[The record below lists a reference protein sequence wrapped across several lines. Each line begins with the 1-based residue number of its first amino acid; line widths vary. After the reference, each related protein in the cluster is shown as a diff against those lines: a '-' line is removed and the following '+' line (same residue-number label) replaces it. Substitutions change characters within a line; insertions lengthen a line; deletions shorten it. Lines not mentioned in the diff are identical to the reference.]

1 MAIIY
6 TYPRKNSPVVE
17 DILLISDTQSEKDG
31 VKTLETKT
39 TTIGDLKDAID
50 VVDKL
55 NAIAPLE
62 VDEQTG
68 DVTVSLTGITGFGNA
83 GQILKV
89 NSGGDA
95 LEWATD
101 AGGDSYDLSAGDKA
115 SGKLPLKLTSGSGT
129 DDSVVN
135 LTEGTNITLTKVSET
150 EIKIDSLGGAGKNT
164 IKNQTGPTGTPTS
177 LTGEYNKFNFV
188 NYDPN
193 DLRVFAQED
202 PNDADQVNIFFPPP
216 ASPTYPPYFNRSSAV
231 VADPLSSFRKSLIV
245 SDPDGTAPGSF
256 KTGGWDD
263 LNVHS
268 SYLLSNANTIQ
279 FKPGNNVYILGF
291 SPAGA
296 PVSTGCKVQ
305 VKVFDA
311 DGTTTFRNE
320 TTGVLDQNTSF
331 SQNNIDITVSNYT
344 AIVDPYGEPTQ
355 YQAKLNVLVK
365 IKDILT
371 DASLVGGRYSVQI
384 IFTPDQV
391 LPKPGTGNPG
401 TPQAAITYN
410 LSSVFADADPTSPST
425 SAVSFVDANM
435 KTETNSYL
443 SGVKYLT
450 SGSKFGVEASGI
462 KGINGNTQGKNGSA
476 NNNLAYSA
484 LANLNTN
491 SVSDKAWAP
500 TTGTVTGYDDIWD
513 NENVGY
519 KYGEFKIQSS
529 AFTYR
534 GTAGS
539 STLTISD
546 PWNNDNKASANALNV
561 LVLTPGPS
569 SGPGSSDSSAGG
581 AEYFDHEDF
590 RLSKANLSANYV
602 AWNSQTALTSSAFGT
617 KPSAATNTDFQD
629 ACQIV
634 DAFNSTGAK
643 LISADKFYLSNNNTT
658 LTFSG
663 YLPTQSTDFSSFNKS
678 SVYHRK
684 FSSSNNS
691 IPSFTLTFT
700 GSNWGSGNSNVNDA
714 LDDQSI
720 KIYIRRVASA
730 SGGSFG
736 PATAVPLNL
745 HNWNSTPSN
754 PDKYWS
760 PSAFTDGGGGIDTH
774 SATIRTSTSS
784 GNTVTATFGNWQTD
798 QGMYIEIQYL
808 NSDVKINSV
817 LCAFN

>member
-17 DILLISDTQSEKDG
+17 DILLISDTQSEKNG

-55 NAIAPLE
+55 NATAPLE
-62 VDEQTG
+62 VDVQTG
-68 DVTVSLTGITGFGNA
+68 DVTVSLTGITGFGTA

-89 NSGGDA
+89 NSGGNG

-101 AGGDSYDLSAGDKA
+101 AGGDSYDLNAGIKDGTKI
-115 SGKLPLKLTSGSGT
+115 PLKLTSGSGT

-135 LTEGTNITLTKVSET
+135 LVEGTNITLTQVDST
-150 EIKIDSLGGAGKNT
+150 NIKIDSLGGAGKNT

-177 LTGEYNKFNFV
+177 LAGEYNKFNFV

-202 PNDADQVNIFFPPP
+202 PNDSDQVNIFFPPP
-216 ASPTYPPYFNRSSAV
+216 ASPTYPPYFNQTGAV

-245 SDPDGTAPGSF
+245 SDPDGTSSGNF

-268 SYLLSNANTIQ
+268 SYLLSNAETPQ
-279 FKPGNNVYILGF
+279 FKPGNSVYILGF

-296 PVSTGCKVQ
+296 PVPTGCKVQ

-311 DGTTTFRNE
+311 DGSTELRNE

-331 SQNNIDITVSNYT
+331 SQNEIDITVSNYV

-355 YQAKLNVLVK
+355 YQAKLNITVK
-365 IKDILT
+365 IKAILT
-371 DASLVGGRYSVQI
+371 SASLSGGRYSVQI

-410 LSSVFADADPTSPST
+410 LSSVFADADPTSPDASGVT
-425 SAVSFVDANM
+425 FVDANI

-450 SGSKFGVEASGI
+450 SGSKFGVEAGGI
-462 KGINGNTQGKNGSA
+462 QGINGNTQGKNGTAS
-476 NNNLAYSA
+476 NNLAYSA

-500 TTGTVTGYDDIWD
+500 TTGTVTGYNDVWD
-513 NENVGY
+513 NKGVEYDYND
-519 KYGEFKIQSS
+519 FTIQSS

-534 GTAGS
+534 GAAGS

-546 PWNNDNKASANALNV
+546 PWNNSSKASASNLDV
-561 LVLTPGPS
+561 LVLTPGS
-569 SGPGSSDSSAGG
+569 SNSSASG

-590 RLSKANLSANYV
+590 RLSKANLTSNYV
-602 AWNSQTALTSSAFGT
+602 AWNSQTALTTSAFGT
-617 KPSAATNTDFQD
+617 KPSAASNTDFQD

-643 LISADKFYLSNNNTT
+643 LISADKFYLSNNTTT
-658 LTFSG
+658 LSFSG
-663 YLPTQSTDFSSFNKS
+663 YLPTQSTNFSSFNKQ

-684 FSSSNNS
+684 FSSSNSS

-754 PDKYWS
+754 PTKYWDPGVFS
-760 PSAFTDGGGGIDTH
+760 DGGSGIDTQ

-784 GNTVTATFGNWQTD
+784 GNAVTATFGNWQTD
-798 QGMYIEIQYL
+798 QGMYIEIQ
-808 NSDVKINSV
+808 
-817 LCAFN
+817 

>member
-17 DILLISDTQSEKDG
+17 DILLISDTQSEKNG

-55 NAIAPLE
+55 NATAPLE
-62 VDEQTG
+62 VDVQTG
-68 DVTVSLTGITGFGNA
+68 DVTVSLTGITGFGTA

-89 NSGGDA
+89 NSGGNG

-101 AGGDSYDLSAGDKA
+101 AGGDSYDLNAGVKDGSKI
-115 SGKLPLKLTSGSGT
+115 PLKLTSGSGT

-135 LTEGTNITLTKVSET
+135 LVEGTNITLTQVDST
-150 EIKIDSLGGAGKNT
+150 NIKIDSLGGAGKNT

-177 LTGEYNKFNFV
+177 LAGEYNKFNFV

-202 PNDADQVNIFFPPP
+202 PNDSDQVNIFFPPP
-216 ASPTYPPYFNRSSAV
+216 ASPTYPPYFNQTGAV

-245 SDPDGTAPGSF
+245 SDPDGTSSGNF

-268 SYLLSNANTIQ
+268 SYLLSNAETPQ
-279 FKPGNNVYILGF
+279 FKPGNSVYILGF

-296 PVSTGCKVQ
+296 PVPTGCKVQ

-311 DGTTTFRNE
+311 DGSTELRNE

-331 SQNNIDITVSNYT
+331 SQNEIDITVSNYV

-355 YQAKLNVLVK
+355 YQAKLNITVK
-365 IKDILT
+365 IKAILT
-371 DASLVGGRYSVQI
+371 SASLSGGRYSVQI

-410 LSSVFADADPTSPST
+410 LSSVFADADPTSPD
-425 SAVSFVDANM
+425 VSGVTFVDANI

-450 SGSKFGVEASGI
+450 SGSKFGVEAGGI
-462 KGINGNTQGKNGSA
+462 QGINGNTQGKNGTAS
-476 NNNLAYSA
+476 NNLAYSA

-500 TTGTVTGYDDIWD
+500 TTGTVTGYNDVWD
-513 NENVGY
+513 NKGVEYDYND
-519 KYGEFKIQSS
+519 FTIQSS

-534 GTAGS
+534 GAAGS

-546 PWNNDNKASANALNV
+546 PWNNSSKASASNLDV
-561 LVLTPGPS
+561 LVLTPGTS
-569 SGPGSSDSSAGG
+569 QSSASG

-590 RLSKANLSANYV
+590 RLSKANLTSNYV
-602 AWNSQTALTSSAFGT
+602 AWNSQTALTTSAFGT
-617 KPSAATNTDFQD
+617 KPSAAANTDFQD

-643 LISADKFYLSNNNTT
+643 LISADKFYLSNNTTT
-658 LTFSG
+658 LSFSG
-663 YLPTQSTDFSSFNKS
+663 YLPTQSTNFSSFNKQ

-684 FSSSNNS
+684 FSSSNSS

-754 PDKYWS
+754 PTKYWDPGVFS
-760 PSAFTDGGGGIDTH
+760 DGGSGIDTQ

-784 GNTVTATFGNWQTD
+784 GNAVTATFGNWQTD

-808 NSDVKINSV
+808 DANIKINSV

>member
-17 DILLISDTQSEKDG
+17 DILLISDTQSEKNG

-55 NAIAPLE
+55 NATAPLE
-62 VDEQTG
+62 VDVQTG
-68 DVTVSLTGITGFGNA
+68 DVTVSLTGITGFGTA

-89 NSGGDA
+89 NSGGNG

-101 AGGDSYDLSAGDKA
+101 AGGDSYDLNAGIKDGTKI
-115 SGKLPLKLTSGSGT
+115 PLKLTSGSGT

-135 LTEGTNITLTKVSET
+135 LVEGTNITLTQVDST
-150 EIKIDSLGGAGKNT
+150 NIKIDSLGGAGKNT

-177 LTGEYNKFNFV
+177 LAGEYNKFNFV

-202 PNDADQVNIFFPPP
+202 PNDSDQVNIFFPPP
-216 ASPTYPPYFNRSSAV
+216 ASPTYPPYFNQTGAV

-245 SDPDGTAPGSF
+245 SDPDGTSSGNF

-268 SYLLSNANTIQ
+268 SYLLSNAETPQ
-279 FKPGNNVYILGF
+279 FKPGNSVYILGF

-296 PVSTGCKVQ
+296 PVPTGCKVQ

-311 DGTTTFRNE
+311 DGSTELRNE

-331 SQNNIDITVSNYT
+331 SQNEIDITVSNYV

-355 YQAKLNVLVK
+355 YQAKLNITVK
-365 IKDILT
+365 IKAILT
-371 DASLVGGRYSVQI
+371 SASLSGGRYSVQI

-410 LSSVFADADPTSPST
+410 LSSVFADADPTSPDASGVT
-425 SAVSFVDANM
+425 FVDANI

-450 SGSKFGVEASGI
+450 SGSKFGVEAGGI
-462 KGINGNTQGKNGSA
+462 QGINGNTQGKNGTAS
-476 NNNLAYSA
+476 NNLAYSA

-500 TTGTVTGYDDIWD
+500 TTGTVTGYNDVWD
-513 NENVGY
+513 NKGVEYDYND
-519 KYGEFKIQSS
+519 FTIQSS

-534 GTAGS
+534 GAAGS

-546 PWNNDNKASANALNV
+546 PWNNSSKASASNLDV
-561 LVLTPGPS
+561 LVLTPGS
-569 SGPGSSDSSAGG
+569 SNSSASG

-590 RLSKANLSANYV
+590 RLSKANLTSNYV
-602 AWNSQTALTSSAFGT
+602 AWNSQTALTTSAFGT
-617 KPSAATNTDFQD
+617 KPSAASNTDFQD

-643 LISADKFYLSNNNTT
+643 LISADKFYLSNNTTT
-658 LTFSG
+658 LSFSG
-663 YLPTQSTDFSSFNKS
+663 YLPTQSTNFSSFNKQ

-684 FSSSNNS
+684 FSSSNSS

-754 PDKYWS
+754 PTKYWDPGVFS
-760 PSAFTDGGGGIDTH
+760 DGGSGIDTQ

-784 GNTVTATFGNWQTD
+784 GNAVTATFGNWQTD

-808 NSDVKINSV
+808 DANIKINSV

>member
-55 NAIAPLE
+55 NATAPLE
-62 VDEQTG
+62 VDVQTG
-68 DVTVSLTGITGFGNA
+68 DVTVSLTGITGFGTA

-89 NSGGDA
+89 NSGGNG

-101 AGGDSYDLSAGDKA
+101 AGGDSYDLNAGSKDGTKV
-115 SGKLPLKLTSGSGT
+115 PLKLTSGSGT

-135 LTEGTNITLTKVSET
+135 LVEGTNITLTQVDST
-150 EIKIDSLGGAGKNT
+150 NIKIDSLGGSGKNT

-177 LTGEYNKFNFV
+177 LAGEYNKFNFV

-202 PNDADQVNIFFPPP
+202 PNDSDQVNIFFPPP
-216 ASPTYPPYFNRSSAV
+216 ASPTYPPYFNQTGAV

-245 SDPDGTAPGSF
+245 SDPDGTSPGNF

-268 SYLLSNANTIQ
+268 SYLLSNAETPQ
-279 FKPGNNVYILGF
+279 FKPGSSVYILGF

-311 DGTTTFRNE
+311 DGSTELRNE

-331 SQNNIDITVSNYT
+331 SQNEIDITVSNYV

-355 YQAKLNVLVK
+355 YQAKLNITVK
-365 IKDILT
+365 IKTILT
-371 DASLVGGRYSVQI
+371 SASLSGGRYSVQI

-410 LSSVFADADPTSPST
+410 LSSVFADADPTSPDT
-425 SAVSFVDANM
+425 SGVTFVDANI

-450 SGSKFGVEASGI
+450 SGSKFGVEAGGI
-462 KGINGNTQGKNGSA
+462 KGINGNTQGKNGTAS
-476 NNNLAYSA
+476 NNLAYSS

-500 TTGTVTGYDDIWD
+500 TTGTVTGYNDVWD
-513 NENVGY
+513 NKGVEYDYND
-519 KYGEFKIQSS
+519 FTIQSS

-534 GTAGS
+534 GAAGS

-546 PWNNDNKASANALNV
+546 PWNNSSKASTSNLNV
-561 LVLTPGPS
+561 LVLTPGTS
-569 SGPGSSDSSAGG
+569 QSSASG
-581 AEYFDHEDF
+581 AEYFDHENF
-590 RLSKANLSANYV
+590 RLSKANLTANYV
-602 AWNSQTALTSSAFGT
+602 AWNSQTALTNSAFGT
-617 KPSAATNTDFQD
+617 KPSAASNTDFQD

-643 LISADKFYLSNNNTT
+643 LISADKFYLSNNTTT
-658 LTFSG
+658 LSFSG
-663 YLPTQSTDFSSFNKS
+663 YLPTQSTNFSSFNKQ

-684 FSSSNNS
+684 FSSSNSS

-754 PDKYWS
+754 PNKYWDPGVFS
-760 PSAFTDGGGGIDTH
+760 DGGSGIDTQ

-784 GNTVTATFGNWQTD
+784 GNAVTATFGNWQTD

-808 NSDVKINSV
+808 DANIKINSV

>member
-6 TYPRKNSPVVE
+6 TYPRKNTPVLE
-17 DILLISDTQSEKDG
+17 DILIISDSQSEKNG

-39 TTIGDLKDAID
+39 TLISDLKNAID

-62 VDEQTG
+62 VDKQTG
-68 DVTVSLTGITGFGNA
+68 DVTVSLTGITGFGTA

-89 NSGGDA
+89 NSGGNG

-101 AGGDSYDLSAGDKA
+101 AGGDSYDLNAGTKDGTKI
-115 SGKLPLKLTSGSGT
+115 PLKLTSGSGT

-135 LTEGTNITLTKVSET
+135 LVEGTNITLTQVDST
-150 EIKIDSLGGAGKNT
+150 NIKIESLGGAGKNT
-164 IKNQTGPTGTPTS
+164 VKNQTGPSGTPTS
-177 LTGEYNKFNFV
+177 LAGEYNKFNFV

-202 PNDADQVNIFFPPP
+202 PNDSDQVNIFFPPP
-216 ASPTYPPYFNRSSAV
+216 ASPTYPPYFNQSGAI
-231 VADPLSSFRKSLIV
+231 VADPLASFRKSLIV
-245 SDPDGTAPGSF
+245 SDPNGTAAGNF

-268 SYLLSNANTIQ
+268 SYLLSNANSLQ

-296 PVSTGCKVQ
+296 PSSTGCKIQ

-311 DGTTTFRNE
+311 DGSTTFVNE
-320 TTGVLDQNTSF
+320 TTGVLDKNTSF
-331 SQNNIDITVSNYT
+331 TQNNIDITVSNYA
-344 AIVDPYGEPTQ
+344 AIVDPYGAPTQ
-355 YQAKLNVLVK
+355 YQAKLNITVK

-371 DASLVGGRYSVQI
+371 ANSLVGGRYSVQV

-410 LSSVFADADPTSPST
+410 LSSVFADADPTSPDT
-425 SAVSFVDANM
+425 SAVGFVDANI
-435 KTETNSYL
+435 KSETNSYL

-450 SGSKFGVEASGI
+450 SGSKFGVEASDI
-462 KGINGNTQGKNGSA
+462 KGINGNTQGKNGGA

-500 TTGTVTGYDDIWD
+500 STGTVTGYNDIWD
-513 NENVGY
+513 NTGVGY
-519 KYGEFKIQSS
+519 KYNDFAIQSS

-534 GTAGS
+534 GVAGS

-546 PWNNDNKASANALNV
+546 PWNNDTKASASNLNV
-561 LVLTPGPS
+561 LVLT
-569 SGPGSSDSSAGG
+569 PGSSDSSAGG

-590 RLSKANLSANYV
+590 RLSKANLTSNYV
-602 AWNSQTALTSSAFGT
+602 AWNSQTALTNSAFGT

-643 LISADKFYLSNNNTT
+643 LISANKFYLSNNTTT

-663 YLPTQSTDFSSFNKS
+663 YLPTQSTDFSSFNKP

-684 FSSSNNS
+684 FSISRNS

-720 KIYIRRVASA
+720 KIYIRRIASA

-736 PATAVPLNL
+736 PNTAVPLNL
-745 HNWNSTPSN
+745 HNWNNTPTN
-754 PDKYWS
+754 PSKYWS
-760 PSAFTDGGGGIDTH
+760 SSVFTDGGSGIDTH
-774 SATIRTSTSS
+774 SATIRTSTSN

-808 NSDVKINSV
+808 SSDVKINSV

>member
-17 DILLISDTQSEKDG
+17 DILLISDTQSEKNG

-55 NAIAPLE
+55 NATAPLE
-62 VDEQTG
+62 VDVQTG
-68 DVTVSLTGITGFGNA
+68 DVTVSLTGITGFGTA

-89 NSGGDA
+89 NSGGNG

-101 AGGDSYDLSAGDKA
+101 AGGDSYDLNAGIKDGTKI
-115 SGKLPLKLTSGSGT
+115 PLKLTSGSGT

-135 LTEGTNITLTKVSET
+135 LVEGTNITLTQVDST
-150 EIKIDSLGGAGKNT
+150 NIKIDSLGGAGKNT

-177 LTGEYNKFNFV
+177 LAGEYNKFNFV

-202 PNDADQVNIFFPPP
+202 PNDSDQVNIFFPPP
-216 ASPTYPPYFNRSSAV
+216 ASPTYPPYFNQTGAV

-245 SDPDGTAPGSF
+245 SDPDGTSSGNF

-268 SYLLSNANTIQ
+268 SYLLSNAETPQ
-279 FKPGNNVYILGF
+279 FKPGNSVYILGF

-296 PVSTGCKVQ
+296 PVATGCKVQ

-311 DGTTTFRNE
+311 DGSTELRNE

-331 SQNNIDITVSNYT
+331 SQNEIDITVSNYV

-355 YQAKLNVLVK
+355 YQAKLNITVK
-365 IKDILT
+365 IKAILT
-371 DASLVGGRYSVQI
+371 SASLSGGRYSVQI

-410 LSSVFADADPTSPST
+410 LSSVFADADPTSPDASGVT
-425 SAVSFVDANM
+425 FVDANI

-450 SGSKFGVEASGI
+450 SGSKFGVEAGGI
-462 KGINGNTQGKNGSA
+462 QGINGNTQGKNGTAS
-476 NNNLAYSA
+476 NNLAYSA

-500 TTGTVTGYDDIWD
+500 TTGTVTGYNDVWD
-513 NENVGY
+513 NKGVEYDYND
-519 KYGEFKIQSS
+519 FTIQSS

-534 GTAGS
+534 GAAGS

-546 PWNNDNKASANALNV
+546 PWNNSSKASASNLDV
-561 LVLTPGPS
+561 LVLTPGS
-569 SGPGSSDSSAGG
+569 SNSSASG

-590 RLSKANLSANYV
+590 RLSKANLTSNYV
-602 AWNSQTALTSSAFGT
+602 AWNSQTALTTSAFGT
-617 KPSAATNTDFQD
+617 KPSAASNTDFQD

-643 LISADKFYLSNNNTT
+643 LISADKFYLSNNTTT
-658 LTFSG
+658 LSFSG
-663 YLPTQSTDFSSFNKS
+663 YLPTQSTNFSSFNKQ

-684 FSSSNNS
+684 FSSSNSS

-754 PDKYWS
+754 PTKYWDPGVFS
-760 PSAFTDGGGGIDTH
+760 DGGSGIDTQ

-784 GNTVTATFGNWQTD
+784 GNAVTATFGNWQTD

-808 NSDVKINSV
+808 DANIKINSV